1 MSQHCVPRVT
11 VARALGGRRAL
22 PCAAENPLP
31 LPLPR
36 CRGRGGKDGL
46 GRWFERKA
54 LYTAAVATGAGG
66 TPAVPGGGGHGG
78 SRTSGVV
85 EPVRLQL

>member
-1 MSQHCVPRVT
+1 MSLACVPRVT
-11 VARALGGRRAL
+11 VARALGGGRVLLR
-22 PCAAENPLP
+22 AAENPLP

-36 CRGRGGKDGL
+36 CDGRGEKVGS
-46 GRWFERKA
+46 RVHEAR
-54 LYTAAVATGAGG
+54 AGG

-78 SRTSGVV
+78 AWTSGVV